1 MKSRTLLL
9 TLKVFSATGGIEKVC
24 RVAGK
29 ALYEWSVTNNTSF
42 AVFSMHDH
50 TADADENR
58 YFPRESFCGFG
69 NRRWLFIW
77 QALRAARSYDVV
89 LLSHINLLPVA
100 RLIRFFYP
108 QKKIILFAHGI
119 EIWGEL
125 NGFKKWLL
133 RCCNFFLPVSQ
144 YTADKIV
151 EMHGIRANQ
160 CKVLNNA
167 LDPYLPLGKEY
178 TDKASLKA
186 RYGLTDKDL
195 VLFTLTRLSSKERY
209 KGYDKVLQAL
219 VALNTQFAQI
229 KYLIAGSFDEEER
242 NYLIELATSL
252 NVQNQLI
259 IAGFIPDEDLVAH
272 FSMADVY
279 VMPSMKEGFGI
290 VFIEAMFYGLPVIGG
305 NRDGSVDALANGSL
319 GMLVDPLNVD
329 AIRQAI
335 AHTLNER
342 ETVQPNRSLLLE
354 KFSYTSYK
362 KRLEHV
368 LFDVN

>member
-1 MKSRTLLL
+1 VKPRTLLL

-29 ALYEWSVTNNTSF
+29 ALYEWSVANNTTF

-69 NRRWLFIW
+69 NKRWLFIW
-77 QALRAARSYDVV
+77 QALQAARSYDVV
-89 LLSHINLLPVA
+89 VLSHINLLPVA

-108 QKKIILFAHGI
+108 RKKIILFAHGI

-125 NGFKKWLL
+125 NGLKKWLL
-133 RCCNFFLPVSQ
+133 RCCNLFLPVSQ

-151 EMHGIRANQ
+151 EMHGVRADQ

-178 TDKASLKA
+178 ANKALLRA
-186 RYGLTDKDL
+186 RYGLTEQDL

-219 VALNTQFAQI
+219 VSLNTEFKGI

-242 NYLIELATSL
+242 AYLIELAASL
-252 NVQNQLI
+252 NIQDQLI

-290 VFIEAMFYGLPVIGG
+290 VFIEAMFYGLPVVGG

-319 GMLVDPLNVD
+319 GILVDPMNVD

-335 AHTLNER
+335 AQSLKDRLN
-342 ETVQPNRSLLLE
+342 VLPNRSLLLE
-354 KFSYTSYK
+354 KFSYSSYK
-362 KRLEHV
+362 RRLEHV
-368 LFDVN
+368 LFD